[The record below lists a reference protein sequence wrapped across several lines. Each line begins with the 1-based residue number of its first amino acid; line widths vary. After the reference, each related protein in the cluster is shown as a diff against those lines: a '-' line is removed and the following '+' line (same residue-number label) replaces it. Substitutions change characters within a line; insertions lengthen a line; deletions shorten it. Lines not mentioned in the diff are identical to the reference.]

1 MFVGTMTRVR
11 VQCKASH
18 DLHNGA
24 RKGLPMANVTEQR
37 ETGPLKGLK
46 VIDLSHVMAGPTFAG
61 LVGDM
66 GADVVKV
73 EKIPGGDDARRM
85 VPPTI
90 ADESAAFLI
99 MNRNK
104 RGIALNLK
112 TEAGRGV
119 LSRLLKDADVLIEN
133 YRLGTMEKMGFG
145 YSALRALNP
154 KLIYCSISGFGRTG
168 PYADRGG
175 FDLVAQ
181 GMSGLMSITGER
193 PGCPPMKAGAP
204 VTDITAGI
212 LACVGVLAALHSRAS
227 TAQGQMVDTSLF
239 EAGIAH
245 TYWHS
250 AICLAT
256 GQSPG
261 PMGTAHPLNAPYQA
275 FPASDGWITVGAAN
289 QENWLRLLEALG
301 APELGDDPRFANNA
315 ERMRNLSV
323 LTAAL
328 TPLFQHRSLA
338 EWLRRLEDSGVP
350 AGPGLDIAQM
360 HADPHAIAR
369 EMIVETTH
377 PTAGKVKAIGL
388 PIKFS
393 DTPGGVRKA
402 APLLGQHTLEVLRE
416 HGFSDAEIE
425 QMAAQGAVHLPVSA
439 KKGATR

>member
-1 MFVGTMTRVR
+1 ME
-11 VQCKASH
+11 
-18 DLHNGA
+18 
-24 RKGLPMANVTEQR
+24 NVTKQK
-37 ETGPLKGLK
+37 TVGPLDGLK
-46 VIDLSHVMAGPTFAG
+46 VIDLSHIMAGPACSM
-61 LVGDM
+61 LLADM
-66 GADVVKV
+66 GADVIKV

-85 VPPTI
+85 VPPTV

-112 TEAGRGV
+112 TGAGRGV
-119 LSRLLKDADVLIEN
+119 LVRLLKDADVLIEN
-133 YRLGTMEKMGFG
+133 YRRGTMEKMGFD
-145 YSALRALNP
+145 YEALHALNP

-181 GMSGLMSITGER
+181 SMSGLMSITGER

-212 LACVGVLAALHSRAS
+212 LACVGVLAALHARESS
-227 TAQGQMVDTSLF
+227 GQGQMVDTSLF
-239 EAGIAH
+239 EAGITH

-250 AICLAT
+250 AICFAT
-256 GQSPG
+256 GHAPG

-289 QENWLRLLEALG
+289 QENWLRLIEALG

-315 ERMRNLSV
+315 ERMRNLSA
-323 LTAAL
+323 LTAVL
-328 TPLFQHRSLA
+328 TPLFQRRSLA
-338 EWLRRLEDSGVP
+338 EWLGRLEKCGVP
-350 AGPGLDIAQM
+350 AGPVLDIAQM
-360 HADPHAIAR
+360 HADPQALAR

-377 PTAGKVKAIGL
+377 ATAGQVKAIGL

-393 DTPGGVRKA
+393 DTPGGVRRA
-402 APLLGQHTLEVLRE
+402 APVLGQHTREVLHE
-416 HGFSDAEIE
+416 HGFSDAEIA
-425 QMAAQGAVHLPVSA
+425 QMATQGAVQMAIST
-439 KKGATR
+439 KRGATT